1 MPLRRAGDEMA
12 KALREHTASILFVLA
27 TFAVFLTVFQHRE
40 EVREAEE
47 IRMIQPYLNLPF
59 IDYGDPL
66 ATELFRE
73 TLGVFYPSQP
83 ARNDSIMD
91 ALESYRLR
99 QFTDPSRKSG
109 GEDRFSAA
117 GVRRLAGMYVQFII
131 IYIVVI
137 GCTYYGTQTLG
148 LYRYIM
154 LKQHRSSFLRRADRA
169 LIRARGG
176 QPRYYGK
183 AVLMVAAAVAKGVVY
198 LVLFAPAYVIAY
210 SFKGTLD
217 TDSSLFMIVLGVI
230 SNGLLITYANKFFT
244 LLVHEGKKGYVETAL
259 VKNLGA
265 SYSFRRHDGIR
276 LRSVFG
282 LHKRFPGHI
291 LDHIYINA
299 RHQYIPTMKEH
310 ASFLITG
317 LIIIEMALNIQGHLS
332 YELLQQVLYRHYDV
346 AIVIIA
352 GIFLVVKA
360 TEIVVDAWY
369 HIESRRFDNA

>member
-1 MPLRRAGDEMA
+1 MA
-12 KALREHTASILFVLA
+12 KALRDHIASILFVLA
-27 TFAVFLTVFQHRE
+27 TFAVLLAVFQHQE
-40 EVREAEE
+40 EVQKAGE
-47 IRMIQPYLNLPF
+47 IRLIQQYLNLPF
-59 IDYGDPL
+59 IDFGDPL
-66 ATELFRE
+66 STELFRE

-109 GEDRFSAA
+109 GEERFSAA
-117 GVRRLAGMYVQFII
+117 GMRRLAGMYAQFII
-131 IYIVVI
+131 IYIIVI

-148 LYRYIM
+148 LYRYIL

-169 LIRARGG
+169 LVRARDG
-176 QPRYYGK
+176 QARYYGR
-183 AVLMVAAAVAKGVVY
+183 AALMVTAAAAKGVVY

-210 SFKGTLD
+210 SFKGTFD
-217 TDSSLFMIVLGVI
+217 TDSSLFMIVLGVV

-244 LLVHEGKKGYVETAL
+244 LLVHEGRKGYVETAL
-259 VKNLGA
+259 VKNLGG
-265 SYSFRRHDGIR
+265 SYSFHRGDGIR
-276 LRSVFG
+276 LRSVFA

-291 LDHIYINA
+291 LNHIYINA

-346 AIVIIA
+346 VIVIIA
-352 GIFLVVKA
+352 GIFLMVKA
-360 TEIVVDAWY
+360 TEILVDAWY
-369 HIESRRFDNA
+369 YIESKRFDNA